1 MFDYK
6 QTGLYLV
13 KLYWLKQEKIMAR
26 TKTNAREKILS
37 VADSLFYQQGIR
49 AVGVDTIIAKS
60 KVAKTTL
67 YKYFPSKDD
76 LVVAYLESRNQL
88 FWKLLEERL
97 KQYSDSPKRQL
108 LEIFIWI
115 DSLLD
120 CDDNYGCPFLIVA
133 SEFPELDYP
142 GHQVAIAHKQKM
154 RSKIRNLIELEG
166 IIKAEELSTALLM
179 LIDGAFAERRLFGRE
194 QNRMSLEK
202 ASTMIIDSYLNADYT
217 LNPNHK

>member
-1 MFDYK
+1 
-6 QTGLYLV
+6 
-13 KLYWLKQEKIMAR
+13 MAR

-37 VADSLFYQQGIR
+37 VADELFYQQGIR

-60 KVAKTTL
+60 EVAKTTL
-67 YKYFPSKDD
+67 YKYFPSKDY

-120 CDDNYGCPFLIVA
+120 CDDSYGCPFLIVA

-142 GHQVAIAHKQKM
+142 GHQIAITHKLRMQSRIKELIKLM
-154 RSKIRNLIELEG
+154 KIKE
-166 IIKAEELSTALLM
+166 AEELSAALLM
-179 LIDGAFAERRLFGRE
+179 LIDGAFAERRLFNQHNNGV
-194 QNRMSLEK
+194 SLEK
-202 ASTMIIDSYLNADYT
+202 AAKVMIRSYLND
-217 LNPNHK
+217 

>member
-1 MFDYK
+1 
-6 QTGLYLV
+6 
-13 KLYWLKQEKIMAR
+13 MAR

-37 VADSLFYQQGIR
+37 VADELFYQQGIR

-88 FWKLLEERL
+88 FWELLEERL
-97 KQYSDSPKRQL
+97 KQYSNNPKQQL
-108 LEIFIWI
+108 LEVFVWI
-115 DSLLD
+115 DTLLD
-120 CDDNYGCPFLIVA
+120 CDNSYGCPFLIVA

-142 GHQVAIAHKQKM
+142 GHQIAITHKLRMQFRIKELIDLT
-154 RSKIRNLIELEG
+154 KIKE
-166 IIKAEELSTALLM
+166 AEELSTALLM
-179 LIDGAFAERRLFGRE
+179 LIDGAFVERRLFGRD

-202 ASTMIIDSYLNADYT
+202 ASEMMIDSYLNADHT
-217 LNPNHK
+217 QNSEL